1 MRTWAHEGKFVM
13 PVRQLP
19 SRPNLD
25 HLKQQAKDLIKAHA
39 GRTLA
44 AAQLIR
50 EFNPQFRGAS
60 DEAIFAIEFKLSD
73 AQLTVAREHGFLSWT
88 RLKRRIEKPV
98 PSDRLDLPH
107 HERIADPAFRRAVD
121 LIDTGDEASLRA
133 HLKLHPGLA
142 RRHVVFEGMNYFH
155 NPSLLEF
162 IAENPIRHN
171 KMPDNIVA
179 VTEVILEAMAK
190 SGPNAD
196 ANLNQDQTA
205 LDVTLALVSSG
216 SVPQACGKQVP
227 LIDLLCDWGGDP
239 GSALRTAVLHGSLE
253 AVRALIRRGAKVD
266 LTVAALGDAEGF
278 KRMLTTASAQDRHLA
293 LAVAAQYC
301 RVEIVRILLDAGE
314 DPNRYNPIGGHSH
327 CTPLH
332 QAAGYG
338 TLELAQLLIER
349 GARVD
354 IKDCLWKGTPADWA
368 HHVGSTEME
377 AYLRP
382 LEKAAA
388 KPT

>member
-1 MRTWAHEGKFVM
+1 M

-25 HLKQQAKDLIKAHA
+25 HLKQQAKDLMKAHA
-39 GRTLA
+39 ARSLA

-50 EFNPQFRGAS
+50 EFHPQFRGAT
-60 DEAIFAIEFKLSD
+60 DEAIFAAEFKLSG
-73 AQLTVAREHGFLSWT
+73 AQLTVAREHGFQSWT

-98 PSDRLDLPH
+98 LTDRLDLPH
-107 HERIADPAFRRAVD
+107 HERIADPDFRLAVD
-121 LIDTGDEASLRA
+121 LIDAGDEAGLRA
-133 HLKLHPGLA
+133 HLKQHPGLA

-171 KMPDNIVA
+171 KMAENIVA
-179 VTEVILEAMAK
+179 ITEVILEAGQKPK
-190 SGPNAD
+190 S
-196 ANLNQDQTA
+196 DQAA
-205 LDVTLALVSSG
+205 LDITLALVSSG
-216 SVPQACGKQVP
+216 SVPQACGKQIP
-227 LIDLLCDWGGDP
+227 LIDLLCDWGADP
-239 GSALRTAVLHGSLE
+239 GSAIRTALLHGSVA

-266 LTVAALGDAEGF
+266 LAVAALGDAEGF
-278 KRMLTTASAQDRHLA
+278 KRMLMNASAADRHLA
-293 LAVAAQYC
+293 MAVAAQYC
-301 RVEIVRILLDAGE
+301 RVEILRILLDAGE
-314 DPNRYNPIGGHSH
+314 DPNRYNPVGGHSH

-349 GARVD
+349 GARPD
-354 IKDCLWKGTPADWA
+354 IKDVLWKGTPADWA
-368 HHVGSTEME
+368 HHVGRTEME

-382 LEKAAA
+382 LEEAA
-388 KPT
+388 KAKMGL